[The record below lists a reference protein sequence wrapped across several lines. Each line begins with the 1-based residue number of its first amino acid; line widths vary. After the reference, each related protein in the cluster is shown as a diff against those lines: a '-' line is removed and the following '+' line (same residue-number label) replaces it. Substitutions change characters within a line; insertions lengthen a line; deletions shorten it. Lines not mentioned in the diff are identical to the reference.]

1 MSKLQTNQL
10 QHTANGAA
18 VYTLPQTD
26 GSAGQVLQTNG
37 SGVLSWVTLPAG
49 STALNMVDQW
59 RYTTFVALNNTA
71 TFFDTTSNWERVDS
85 GGQGVIITSGGMSQT
100 GGIFTFPLT
109 GVYKVEWEG
118 YFEDTDDSG
127 QNAVSIYVSTDG
139 GSNYNRRA
147 NQITNVGNHNT
158 YSYGY
163 VGCSTFVDVTNVSD
177 VKVKFRAISD
187 ASVSFDG
194 SSTENRNA
202 ATFLRL
208 GDT

>member
-1 MSKLQTNQL
+1 MSKLQTNQI

-37 SGVLSWVTLPAG
+37 SGVLSWVTLPAA

-59 RYTTFVALNNTA
+59 RYITHTALNNTA
-71 TFFDTTSNWERVDS
+71 TFFTTTNNWERVDS
-85 GGQGVIITSGGMSQT
+85 SGQGVIITSGGMTQA
-100 GGIFTFPLT
+100 GGIFSFPLP

-139 GSNYNRRA
+139 GSNFNRRA

-163 VGCSTFVDVTNVSD
+163 VGCSSFVDVTNVSD

>member
-1 MSKLQTNQL
+1 MSKLQTNQI

-26 GSAGQVLQTNG
+26 GSAGQVLQTKG

-59 RYTTFVALNNTA
+59 RYTTYVALNNTA

-85 GGQGVIITSGGMSQT
+85 AGQGVIITSGGMSQT

-163 VGCSTFVDVTNVSD
+163 VGCSTFVDVTNVND

-187 ASVSFDG
+187 ASVAFDG